1 MDFLT
6 IQHLILLITAV
17 VFTGYGY
24 WVGKQGHVE
33 DIIES
38 TIDSLINDG
47 YVKTEV
53 HGATLEIVKWQDWC
67 DEND

>member
-6 IQHLILLITAV
+6 IQNLVLLITAV

-24 WVGKQGHVE
+24 WAGKQSHVQ

-38 TIDSLINDG
+38 TIDSLIIDG
-47 YVKTEV
+47 YLKTQ
-53 HGATLEIVKWQDWC
+53 GLGNNQDIIKWQDWC